1 MKIKTITKE
10 QIAHLAI
17 GLIAGLA
24 WFSKGGPALAIFIA
38 FLFFLYEFV
47 EESKVGDELYHEI
60 KEFTAGF
67 VGGAITANPFI
78 LFPAFAY
85 LLKMWIF

>member
-1 MKIKTITKE
+1 MKAITKE

-17 GLIAGLA
+17 GLIVGLA

-47 EESKVGDELYHEI
+47 EEFKVKDELYHEI

-67 VGGAITANPFI
+67 VGGTITANPFI
-78 LFPAFAY
+78 LFPAITFF
-85 LLKMWIF
+85 LRHWILP